1 MAGREPPLQDAGV
14 PEADKEE
21 VGIVGRHLT
30 ASGDC
35 ERRPTAPRNREVCM
49 TSWTRRAVLAG
60 AAVAP
65 LTRLRAETGAWP
77 SETIRLVVPFAP
89 GGSTDAAARL
99 AAPGLQQRLGVPIIV
114 ENRSGAAGS
123 IGSDVVAKA
132 KPDGYTW
139 LLTFDSHAVMPVLVP
154 SLPFDIRKDFAPVT
168 QIGRAPYVI
177 ACKPDKP
184 YRRMEDAFEVAKR
197 GNLSFGST
205 GNGTIGHLVMLMMLE
220 RKGVQMTHLPYR
232 SGGLAVNDAVAG
244 HVDMMIGSAA
254 LLAPQVSSGT
264 LRPLLQLGA
273 KRLSALP
280 ETPTAEEAGFQGL
293 TAEAW
298 WGVFGPAGVP
308 ESVLA
313 RFQAALIESYREP
326 RIAKQFTET
335 NQAELVLEDGP
346 ALARFVERQISTWGE
361 VARASRVKPD

>member
-1 MAGREPPLQDAGV
+1 
-14 PEADKEE
+14 
-21 VGIVGRHLT
+21 
-30 ASGDC
+30 
-35 ERRPTAPRNREVCM
+35 M

-60 AAVAP
+60 MAIAP
-65 LTRLRAETGAWP
+65 VTRLRAETGAWP
-77 SETIRLVVPFAP
+77 SETIRIVVPFAP

-99 AAPGLQQRLGVPIIV
+99 IAPGLQQRLGVPIIV

-154 SLPFDIRKDFAPVT
+154 NLPFDIRKGFVPVT
-168 QIGRAPYVI
+168 QIGRAPYVV

-184 YRRMEDAFEVAKR
+184 YRRMEDAFEAAKR
-197 GNLSFGST
+197 GNVSFGST
-205 GNGTIGHLVMLMMLE
+205 GNGTIGHLVMLMMLQ
-220 RKGVQMTHLPYR
+220 RKGVPMTHLPYR

-264 LRPLLQLGA
+264 LRPLLQLGE
-273 KRLSALP
+273 KRLSGLP
-280 ETPTAEEAGFQGL
+280 DTPTAGEAGFQGL

-308 ESVLA
+308 EPVLK

-326 RIAKQFTET
+326 RAARQFTET

-361 VARASRVKPD
+361 VARANHVKPD